1 MSELNLKKNEVIKGW
16 AKYYLTAEVNS
27 GFERLTAPAFSYG
40 MSAILAKL
48 YKEDEEEYK
57 KALQRHLMF
66 YNSEATWGSVIFGMT
81 CALEEERAIMLQEG
95 AGSEELEASADMISN
110 LKVGLMGPLAGV
122 GDPIFWGTVR
132 PVFAALGA
140 GIAMSGSLL
149 GPLLF
154 FFLCNLVRLATR
166 YYGVAYGYRK
176 GVDIVKD
183 MGGGFL
189 QKLTEGASIL
199 GLFVMGAVWNRCRIR
214 VPECDSC
221 MGNER
226 SECCGRSASGTWLC
240 GNHHGHWEKGAYP
253 ILYSWLCNVC
263 LHRYEY
269 DRNCG
274 NCNLYCNSSITVYQQ
289 YRQYSRCR

>member
-110 LKVGLMGPLAGV
+110 LKVGLMGPLAGI
-122 GDPIFWGTVR
+122 GDTINHGMLR
-132 PVFAALGA
+132 PLLLSMFIPLAAEGNWLA
-140 GIAMSGSLL
+140 GV
-149 GPLLF
+149 GPLL
-154 FFLCNLVRLATR
+154 
-166 YYGVAYGYRK
+166 
-176 GVDIVKD
+176 I
-183 MGGGFL
+183 
-189 QKLTEGASIL
+189 
-199 GLFVMGAVWNRCRIR
+199 
-214 VPECDSC
+214 
-221 MGNER
+221 
-226 SECCGRSASGTWLC
+226 
-240 GNHHGHWEKGAYP
+240 
-253 ILYSWLCNVC
+253 
-263 LHRYEY
+263 
-269 DRNCG
+269 
-274 NCNLYCNSSITVYQQ
+274 
-289 YRQYSRCR
+289 

>member
-110 LKVGLMGPLAGV
+110 LKVGLMGPLAGI
-122 GDPIFWGTVR
+122 GDTIGWAMIPTIFGSIAASMGMEGNPLGIFLWAAFTFVFLVVRILQYEWGYGMGVNVITKFGKQITVFTEACS
-132 PVFAALGA
+132 VLGLTVV
-140 GIAMSGSLL
+140 GSLVATVVKL
-149 GPLLF
+149 STGLQFKNGDVVMKVQELIDGVMPALLPVAAVGIIYYF
-154 FFLCNLVRLATR
+154 MKVKKVKMTWMILFIIVASMIGAAT
-166 YYGVAYGYRK
+166 GIFTA
-176 GVDIVKD
+176 
-183 MGGGFL
+183 
-189 QKLTEGASIL
+189 
-199 GLFVMGAVWNRCRIR
+199 
-214 VPECDSC
+214 
-221 MGNER
+221 
-226 SECCGRSASGTWLC
+226 
-240 GNHHGHWEKGAYP
+240 
-253 ILYSWLCNVC
+253 
-263 LHRYEY
+263 
-269 DRNCG
+269 
-274 NCNLYCNSSITVYQQ
+274 
-289 YRQYSRCR
+289 

>member
-110 LKVGLMGPLAGV
+110 LKVGTAGRNWRHHQSRDASSAAAIHVYSTGRRGELAG
-122 GDPIFWGTVR
+122 
-132 PVFAALGA
+132 
-140 GIAMSGSLL
+140 
-149 GPLLF
+149 
-154 FFLCNLVRLATR
+154 
-166 YYGVAYGYRK
+166 
-176 GVDIVKD
+176 
-183 MGGGFL
+183 
-189 QKLTEGASIL
+189 
-199 GLFVMGAVWNRCRIR
+199 RCRTAADLGCCHNI
-214 VPECDSC
+214 SC
-221 MGNER
+221 VYT
-226 SECCGRSASGTWLC
+226 C
-240 GNHHGHWEKGAYP
+240 HKG
-253 ILYSWLCNVC
+253 LYT
-263 LHRYEY
+263 
-269 DRNCG
+269 G
-274 NCNLYCNSSITVYQQ
+274 
-289 YRQYSRCR
+289 

>member
-110 LKVGLMGPLAGV
+110 LKVGLMGPLAGIGDTINHGMLRPLLLYWTAASAV
-122 GDPIFWGTVR
+122 MMLESSPPERKVHRGHIRNQLTAHGDPK
-132 PVFAALGA
+132 
-140 GIAMSGSLL
+140 S
-149 GPLLF
+149 
-154 FFLCNLVRLATR
+154 TR
-166 YYGVAYGYRK
+166 
-176 GVDIVKD
+176 
-183 MGGGFL
+183 
-189 QKLTEGASIL
+189 
-199 GLFVMGAVWNRCRIR
+199 
-214 VPECDSC
+214 
-221 MGNER
+221 
-226 SECCGRSASGTWLC
+226 
-240 GNHHGHWEKGAYP
+240 
-253 ILYSWLCNVC
+253 
-263 LHRYEY
+263 
-269 DRNCG
+269 
-274 NCNLYCNSSITVYQQ
+274 
-289 YRQYSRCR
+289 